1 VLDNF
6 VYATTSPVYVT
17 VRGEKA
23 RSPEDAAFF
32 RAWIEHL
39 RKVTAAYPD
48 WNSEAEKSAVLR
60 ELDQAQAV
68 YTAMQ

>member
-1 VLDNF
+1 
-6 VYATTSPVYVT
+6 VT

-39 RKVTAAYPD
+39 RRVTAAYPD